1 MEASSQVSWLGDLPS
16 SAPSHPV
23 GQWLYAD
30 SVLPYSCGAAPD
42 FNRLPFS
49 WKRINESGL

>member
-1 MEASSQVSWLGDLPS
+1 MQASSQVSWLGDHPS

-42 FNRLPFS
+42 FNRLPYS
-49 WKRINESGL
+49 WKR